1 MFTNKIILITGG
13 TGSFGSELIKK
24 LTSIKTNKPKKIII
38 FSRDELKQFNLQK
51 KYPIKKYP
59 NLRFF
64 LGDIRDKDRLK
75 MAFFEVDY
83 IIHAAALKQVPA
95 AEYNPI
101 EFIKTNILGAQNIIE
116 ASIQCGVKKVIALS
130 TDKASSPINLYGA
143 TKLCSDKLFLSAN
156 SLSGSRKTIFS
167 VVRYGNV
174 FGSRGS
180 VAPFFLEQKKRGF
193 LPITNINMTR
203 FNILLEDAVKLV
215 YLALQKGIGGEI
227 FIPKTPSFKITDLAK
242 AICPKCKIKIIGIR
256 EGEKIHE
263 ELISKAES
271 VNAFDLKKFYVI
283 CGNEKSR
290 KEYSKNMKNKVKE
303 DFVYNS
309 FENKKYL
316 SVEDLKI
323 MAQNINK

>member
-75 MAFFEVDY
+75 MAFFEVDF

-116 ASIQCGVKKVIALS
+116 ASIECGVKKVIALS

-203 FNILLEDAVKLV
+203 FNILLQDAVKLV
-215 YLALQKGIGGEI
+215 YLAMQKGIGGEI
-227 FIPKTPSFKITDLAK
+227 FIPKTPSFKITDLAR
-242 AICPKCKIKIIGIR
+242 AICPKCKLKIIGIR

-263 ELISKAES
+263 ELISRAES
-271 VNAFDLKKFYVI
+271 VNAFDLKKYYVI

-290 KEYSKNMKNKVKE
+290 KEYSKNKKNKVKE
-303 DFVYNS
+303 GFVYNS
-309 FENKKYL
+309 FENEKYL